1 MGGGGFSTSVADA
14 PLEHYIAGLPAVD
27 HPRICLLPTAERGS
41 GRPDRPLPPRLP
53 RPRCELSHLSLFR
66 LGTHPMSPREHLLAQ
81 DVIYV
86 GGGSLANLLA
96 IWRVHGL
103 DEMLREAWERGILL
117 CGVSA
122 GSMCWFEDGVT
133 RSHGR
138 SRPAQGLG
146 LLPGSNSVHHSSDP
160 ERRACYRGAVLDG
173 LAPGYAVDDG
183 VGLLF
188 AGTELVEVVSARPD
202 ARAYAGGGGRRR
214 AGRDADRAAP
224 ARRPWPGRATTRPV
238 EIAEFRDARR
248 ERRRAPAARGPPD
261 VTRPDAECIEAGHD
275 RDRTTP

>member
-1 MGGGGFSTSVADA
+1 MKEEARRILAMGGGGFSTSVADA
-14 PLEHYIAGLPAVD
+14 PLERYIAGLPGVD
-27 HPRICLLPTAERGS
+27 QPRICLLPTASGDPDDQIDRFHRAFRGL
-41 GRPDRPLPPRLP
+41 GR
-53 RPRCELSHLSLFR
+53 LSHLSLFR
-66 LGTHPMSPREHLLAQ
+66 LGTHPISPPEHLLAQ

-103 DEMLREAWERGILL
+103 DDTLREAWERGIVL

-138 SRPAQGLG
+138 SRMGEGLG

-160 ERRACYRGAVLDG
+160 ERRACYRAAVLDG

-188 AGTELVEVVSARPD
+188 AGTQLIEVVSARPE
-202 ARAYAGGGGRRR
+202 ARAYRVEETGGDLVETPIEPRVLEPVSGGVH
-214 AGRDADRAAP
+214 DAP
-224 ARRPWPGRATTRPV
+224 A
-238 EIAEFRDARR
+238 EIAEFRDAH
-248 ERRRAPAARGPPD
+248 RRARR
-261 VTRPDAECIEAGHD
+261 VTRPVRMHRSGHD
-275 RDRTTP
+275 RDRKTP

>member
-1 MGGGGFSTSVADA
+1 MREDGRRILAMGGGGFSTSVADA

-27 HPRICLLPTAERGS
+27 HPNICLLPTASGDPDDQIDRFHRAFRGL
-41 GRPDRPLPPRLP
+41 GR
-53 RPRCELSHLSLFR
+53 LSHLSLFR
-66 LGTHPMSPREHLLAQ
+66 LGTRPMSPREHLLAQ

-103 DEMLREAWERGILL
+103 DDTLREAWERGILL

-122 GSMCWFEDGVT
+122 GSMCWFEEGVT

-173 LAPGYAVDDG
+173 LAAGYAVDDG

-188 AGTELVEVVSARPD
+188 AGAELVEAVSARPD
-202 ARAYAGGGGRRR
+202 ARAWAVEERHGALVETPIVPRLLAPSSGAGH
-214 AGRDADRAAP
+214 DA
-224 ARRPWPGRATTRPV
+224 PV

-248 ERRRAPAARGPPD
+248 ERQARARRSRPA
-261 VTRPDAECIEAGHD
+261 
-275 RDRTTP
+275 

>member
-1 MGGGGFSTSVADA
+1 MTDDARRILAMGGGGFSSSVADA
-14 PLEHYIAGLPAVD
+14 PLEHYIAGLPGVEQ
-27 HPRICLLPTAERGS
+27 PCICLLPTASGDPDGQIDRFHRAFRGL
-41 GRPDRPLPPRLP
+41 GR
-53 RPRCELSHLSLFR
+53 LSHLSLFR
-66 LGTHPMSPREHLLAQ
+66 LGTHPVSPREHLLAQ

-103 DEMLREAWERGILL
+103 DDTLREAWERGILL

-138 SRPAQGLG
+138 SRTAEGLG
-146 LLPGSNSVHHSSDP
+146 LLPGSNSVHHSSDS
-160 ERRACYRGAVLDG
+160 ERRACYGTAVLDG
-173 LAPGYAVDDG
+173 LSAGYAVDDG

-188 AGTELVEVVSARPD
+188 AGTELVEVVSARPA
-202 ARAYAGGGGRRR
+202 ARAYAVTEVGGRLVETEMVPRLLEPVHG
-214 AGRDADRAAP
+214 AARD
-224 ARRPWPGRATTRPV
+224 GPV

-248 ERRRAPAARGPPD
+248 ERQARARRSRPA
-261 VTRPDAECIEAGHD
+261 
-275 RDRTTP
+275 